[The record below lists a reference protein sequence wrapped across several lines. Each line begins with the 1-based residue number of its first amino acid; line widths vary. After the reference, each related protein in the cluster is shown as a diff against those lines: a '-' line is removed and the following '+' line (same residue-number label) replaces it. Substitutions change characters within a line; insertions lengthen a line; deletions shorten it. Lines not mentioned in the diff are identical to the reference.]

1 MTQQRVAVLGEVLW
15 DVFPSGARIG
25 GAAFN
30 FSVHSRRLGENP
42 LLVTAV
48 GEDELGRRT
57 LRAMEG
63 FGLDTRMVK
72 QLPGVATGTV
82 TVEVNADGQPGYTLH
97 RPAPWDAIDLSAVDL
112 ASLAAFQP
120 SWIYF
125 GTLQN
130 LYETSRNSNLRA
142 LEALPKVTRVYD
154 LNLRTDSFTRDLV
167 WELLNRSD
175 IVKLNDDEIA
185 WVSGTFGID
194 SARIEDFA
202 RRLCD
207 RCGCH
212 TVIMTLGEHGAALCS
227 NGEFTRTGGYRV
239 QVADTVGAGDS
250 FTAAAI
256 HGLAQGWPAPKI
268 LDFANR
274 LGACVAS
281 RPGGTPAWEISEL
294 EQMEHE

>member
-1 MTQQRVAVLGEVLW
+1 MLQRVAVLGEVLW

-30 FSVHSRRLGENP
+30 FSVQSRRLGECP

-48 GEDELGRRT
+48 GEDELGQRT
-57 LRAMEG
+57 LGAMDD

-72 QLPGVATGTV
+72 ELPGVATGTV
-82 TVEVNADGQPGYTLH
+82 TVELNPDGQPRYTLH
-97 RPAPWDAIDLSAVDL
+97 RPAPWDSIGLSEVDL
-112 ASLAAFQP
+112 ANLAAFQP

-142 LEALPKVTRVYD
+142 LEAVPRATRVYD
-154 LNLRTDSFTRDLV
+154 LNLRKDSFTPELV
-167 WELLNRSD
+167 HELLTRSD

-185 WVSGTFGID
+185 WVSDTFGID
-194 SARIEDFA
+194 SGRMEDFA

-207 RCGCH
+207 RYGCH
-212 TVIMTLGEHGAALCS
+212 TVIMTLGDRGAALVS
-227 NGEFTRTGGYRV
+227 DGEYTRAKGYRV
-239 QVADTVGAGDS
+239 KVADTVGAGDS
-250 FTAAAI
+250 FTAAVV
-256 HGLAQGWPAPKI
+256 HGLAQGWPTLRI

-281 RPGGTPAWEISEL
+281 RPGGTPAWELSEL
-294 EQMEHE
+294 ERMERE

>member
-1 MTQQRVAVLGEVLW
+1 MQHRVAVLGEVLW

-30 FSVHSRRLGENP
+30 FSVQSRRLGESP

-48 GEDELGRRT
+48 GEDELGRKT
-57 LRAMEG
+57 LRAMED

-72 QLPGVATGTV
+72 ELPGVATGTV
-82 TVEVNADGQPGYTLH
+82 TVELTPDGQPAYTLH
-97 RPAPWDAIDLSAVDL
+97 RPAPWDAIDLSEVDL
-112 ASLAAFQP
+112 ANLAAFQP

-130 LYETSRNSNLRA
+130 LYEASRNSNLRA
-142 LEALPKVTRVYD
+142 LEAVPKATRVYD
-154 LNLRTDSFTRDLV
+154 VNLRKDSFTPELV
-167 WELLNRSD
+167 REFLTRAN
-175 IVKLNDDEIA
+175 IVKLNEDEIA
-185 WVSGTFGID
+185 WVSETFGID
-194 SARIEDFA
+194 SGSIDDFA

-207 RCGCH
+207 RFGCH
-212 TVIMTLGEHGAALCS
+212 TVIMTLGEQGAALVS
-227 NGEFTRTGGYRV
+227 KGEYTRARGYKV

-250 FTAAAI
+250 FTAAAV
-256 HGLAQGWPAPKI
+256 HGLALGWPSHRI

-294 EQMEHE
+294 ERMEHA